1 MKNKKNDKWKLIFE
15 KRLYQI
21 IQDLEYIGNLS
32 NHNYEY
38 DEKWIKLFYDIQLS
52 NVNKIFN
59 VFKSKGT
66 EYEELELLQL
76 ETSEEYSKKKSKFV
90 FIFNRRVVKLYKSL
104 SNLFPL
110 ASSKNYEYNNDD
122 VEYYI
127 NYIKSIIDYEY
138 MKYKPFDSEK
148 PVFKSLIQ

>member
-1 MKNKKNDKWKLIFE
+1 MKNNKNNKWKLIFE

-38 DEKWIKLFYDIQLS
+38 EEKWIKSFYDIQLS
-52 NVNKIFN
+52 NANKIFN
-59 VFKSKGT
+59 VFKSKGI

-90 FIFNRRVVKLYKSL
+90 FIFNRRIVKLYKSL

-110 ASSKNYEYNNDD
+110 ASSNNYEYSNDD

>member
-1 MKNKKNDKWKLIFE
+1 MKNNKNNKWKLIFE

-38 DEKWIKLFYDIQLS
+38 EEKWIKSFYDIQLS

-59 VFKSKGT
+59 VFKSKGI

-76 ETSEEYSKKKSKFV
+76 ETSEEYGKKKSKFV

-110 ASSKNYEYNNDD
+110 ASSKNYEYSNDD

-148 PVFKSLIQ
+148 SVFKSLIQ

>member
-38 DEKWIKLFYDIQLS
+38 EEKWIKSFYDIQLS

-59 VFKSKGT
+59 AFKSKGL
-66 EYEELELLQL
+66 EYEELELLQP
-76 ETSEEYSKKKSKFV
+76 ETSEEYTKKKSKFV

-104 SNLFPL
+104 SNLLPL
-110 ASSKNYEYNNDD
+110 ASSENYEYSNDD

-127 NYIKSIIDYEY
+127 NYIKSIIYYEY